1 MHRRLTDVAA
11 PSDLILTQAEIV
23 SEPKYLSDCPHG
35 HLFLGHESPPRPVEK
50 LRSLVV
56 QRLCS
61 DEVFFRKS
69 FRHVNNDSDAGRFFY
84 SPFVGILYSHARNPY
99 SEFIGTPYSHRPESA
114 PDRLSRS
121 GCSGSYSNPRG
132 PGSAAVVRALSA
144 AILRCTSSLDAD
156 EDEVSAGT
164 GWLAGS
170 GLDWVLR

>member
-69 FRHVNNDSDAGRFFY
+69 FRHVNNASESQLLSCLIFAGQVNGKCVHVRF
-84 SPFVGILYSHARNPY
+84 
-99 SEFIGTPYSHRPESA
+99 
-114 PDRLSRS
+114 
-121 GCSGSYSNPRG
+121 
-132 PGSAAVVRALSA
+132 
-144 AILRCTSSLDAD
+144 
-156 EDEVSAGT
+156 VSAKGF
-164 GWLAGS
+164 GPSLPNAPVS
-170 GLDWVLR
+170 R